1 MPQASSH
8 HVETQ
13 LHPGI
18 AQVERWYGRDADRD
32 ASPGLLVEVPHGADE
47 RAHYDALRER
57 LVGDLP
63 DELDEF
69 FHANTDIGAYAYGRR
84 VVERL
89 IAERPSLSA
98 LVIRSLIPRTFIDC
112 NRLEDAAASGGV
124 TAGIAPYVEHP
135 DDRALLVA
143 MHREYVALIDD
154 AYSDVCDS
162 GGFALTPHTY
172 GPYELPIASIDRDIV
187 LRLRECHRPEMIPKL
202 PVRPQIDLLTL
213 TRDRVR
219 LAPEGIV
226 EDLRAAFAA
235 EGLTA
240 TEGQAYQLAPSTQTW
255 RFATRHPGQVLCLEV
270 RRDLLV
276 TEYTALSAM
285 QVDDE
290 AVERVAAPLAGA
302 IARWMDRRD
311 SQAG

>member
-1 MPQASSH
+1 MSQPH
-8 HVETQ
+8 PFLLETET
-13 LHPGI
+13 HAGV
-18 AQVERWYGRDADRD
+18 ARVERFYGVESVRD

-63 DELDEF
+63 DDLHEF
-69 FHANTDIGAYAYGRR
+69 FHANTDIGAYQYGRR

-89 IAERPSLSA
+89 LLERPSLSA
-98 LVIRSLIPRTFIDC
+98 VLIRSLVPRTFIDC

-124 TAGIAPYVEHP
+124 TAGVAPYVEHP
-135 DDRALLVA
+135 DDHALLKSL
-143 MHREYVALIDD
+143 HRDYVKLIDA
-154 AYSDVCDS
+154 AYSDVCES

-172 GPYELPIASIDRDIV
+172 GPYELPIASVDRDIV
-187 LRLRECHRPEMIPKL
+187 TRLRECHRPEVIPTL
-202 PVRPQIDLLTL
+202 PLRPEIDLLTR
-213 TRDRVR
+213 TKDGVR

-226 EDLRAAFAA
+226 EDLVAGFAG

-240 TEGQAYQLAPSTQTW
+240 TEGRAYQLVPSTQTW

-276 TEYTALSAM
+276 ERYTALSAM
-285 QVDDE
+285 EVRTE
-290 AVERVAAPLAGA
+290 SLERIAAPLSAA
-302 IARWMDRRD
+302 IGRWMDRRA
-311 SQAG
+311 SAAG